1 MTSLPSSQISALTDP
16 QIMTLTLFGEA
27 RGEPI
32 EGQIAVACLI
42 RNRKESGRFGGSYAK
57 VCLAPWQFSC
67 WRKEGGAENHELV
80 MAMAAELIESLQV
93 PENLLLRQCAW
104 VSMGVIGGWIKDT
117 TREATHYY
125 APSAMKP
132 AGKVP
137 KWAIE
142 RTPVVSIGNHLFFKG
157 IK

>member
-1 MTSLPSSQISALTDP
+1 MTPLPDAEIAALTDP

-42 RNRKESGRFGGSYAK
+42 RNRKDTGRWGGSYAK

-67 WRKEGGAENHELV
+67 WKKEGGAENHALVLSMAHEL
-80 MAMAAELIESLQV
+80 ATSPQV
-93 PENLLLRQCAW
+93 PEDILLRQCAW

-117 TREATHYY
+117 THEATHYY
-125 APSAMKP
+125 APKAMKP
-132 AGKVP
+132 LGKVP
-137 KWAIE
+137 NWAINQ
-142 RTPVVSIGNHLFFKG
+142 TPVATIGNHLFFRG